1 MSDNEQLIRQCSDTP
16 PAELLRGIEQF
27 NASEY
32 FECHETLE
40 ALWLVERARIRE
52 ALNSPAY
59 RSNVTKPGT
68 SGYAYCDQL
77 YKGILQVGVGCL
89 HLLRGNYRGATIKLQ
104 SGADYLEPFA
114 PRCMGVE
121 VARLIADARR
131 LRAELVARGPE
142 RLAEVDRA
150 LLPRVHLTAHQAE

>member
-1 MSDNEQLIRQCSDTP
+1 MFFGGQEAIGKRMGNTAEPAPRPAARCGEP
-16 PAELLRGIEQF
+16 PSRELLHAVEQF
-27 NASEY
+27 NAREY

-40 ALWLVERARIRE
+40 AIWIVEPGPIR
-52 ALNSPAY
+52 
-59 RSNVTKPGT
+59 T
-68 SGYAYCDQL
+68 L

-131 LRAELVARGPE
+131 LRAELVAHGPE

-150 LLPRVHLTAHQAE
+150 LLPQVHFTANQAE